1 MQTLRDEARVV
12 GESGALIDC
21 DVHITVPAVEAL
33 FPHLPPYW
41 VEHVRQSVFKGAS
54 ATYYPPNSPV
64 AARPGSVPEDGPAG
78 SSLARLREQAL
89 DPSGVEMAIS
99 SCLYAIDSLHNP
111 EAAVAFA
118 SAVND
123 WQIAAWLD
131 REPRLRGSLVVPS
144 QLPELAAR
152 EIDRVG
158 DHPGFVQVLLP
169 ARSEHP
175 YGSRLFRP
183 LWEALARRDLVA
195 GIHFG
200 GAPGN
205 PPFPSGWPSHYFEEY
220 AGMAQVFQSQLASI
234 VSEGVLDLFPTTRI
248 ALLES
253 GFTWLPA
260 FLWRFDKEWRNLRQ
274 LVPWV
279 KRAPSA
285 YIREHVRLTVQP
297 LDLPPTAPEILE
309 IIAQIDADD
318 ILLYGSDYPHGHTA
332 DPLQEFLPLLSP
344 QLARKVRSENAR
356 TLYRLPAL
364 PA

>member
-1 MQTLRDEARVV
+1 MRE
-12 GESGALIDC
+12 GAVDDGPGAGPLIDC
-21 DVHITVPAVEAL
+21 DIHNTVPNVEAL
-33 FPHLPPYW
+33 FPYLPDYW
-41 VEHVRQSVFKGAS
+41 VEHVRQSVFKGAGT
-54 ATYYPPNSPV
+54 TYYPKGAAL
-64 AARPGSVPEDGPAG
+64 AARPGSAPPDGPAG
-78 SSLARLREQAL
+78 SSLALLREQAL
-89 DPSGVEMAIS
+89 DPPGTAVAILN
-99 SCLYAIDSLHNP
+99 CLYAIDSLHNP
-111 EAAVAFA
+111 EAATAFVR
-118 SAVND
+118 AVND
-123 WQIAAWLD
+123 WQIAEWLD
-131 REPRLRGSLVVPS
+131 REPRLRASIVVPA

-183 LWEALARRDLVA
+183 MWEAIARHDLVA

-205 PPFPSGWPSHYFEEY
+205 PPFPSGWPSYYVEEH

-248 ALLES
+248 AIIEG

-279 KRAPSA
+279 KRPPSA

-297 LDLPPTAPEILE
+297 LDAPPRAADLLRTIE
-309 IIAQIDADD
+309 QIDSDD
-318 ILLYGSDYPHGHTA
+318 LLLFASDYPHQHA
-332 DPLQEFLPLLSP
+332 SDPQEALLPLLP
-344 QLARKVRSENAR
+344 AALARKVRGENA
-356 TLYRLPAL
+356 TAFYRLAPVPA
-364 PA
+364 